1 MTTYYY
7 CTPEWLAE
15 CAERAQENPK
25 MMKALEKLTLS
36 MAFRIKADP
45 GLGIDQDIIFAAF
58 GSKGKLE
65 RLDFISEAEAQEK
78 AEIILAASPQ
88 QWTKLLRKE
97 SLFGGDV
104 MSRKITIEKG
114 SITNVIRVAPYSG
127 TFVDA
132 LTQVDLKFPDEM
144 SPDELEEYRDCI
156 NEFRLELGV

>member
-25 MMKALEKLTLS
+25 MTKALEKLTVN
-36 MAFRIKADP
+36 MAFRVKADP
-45 GLGIDQDIIFAAF
+45 NLGIDKDIIFAAF

-97 SLFGGDV
+97 SMFGGDV
-104 MSRKITIEKG
+104 MSRKIAVEKG
-114 SITNVIRVAPYSG
+114 SITSVIRVAPYSG

-132 LTQVDLKFPDEM
+132 LTQVDLIFPDEM
-144 SPDELEEYRDCI
+144 SPEELEEYRDCI